1 MKYKAADAPIT
12 FKEIVMV
19 MINLGS
25 TISEE
30 KLISDKSF
38 FWKMLE
44 FLTRELYM
52 GVCVQTTQEIFESL
66 QKSLRSFHTYRS
78 PTKIFLIILI

>member
-25 TISEE
+25 TVSEE
-30 KLISDKSF
+30 KLVSDKSF

-44 FLTRELYM
+44 FLTREL
-52 GVCVQTTQEIFESL
+52 
-66 QKSLRSFHTYRS
+66 
-78 PTKIFLIILI
+78 